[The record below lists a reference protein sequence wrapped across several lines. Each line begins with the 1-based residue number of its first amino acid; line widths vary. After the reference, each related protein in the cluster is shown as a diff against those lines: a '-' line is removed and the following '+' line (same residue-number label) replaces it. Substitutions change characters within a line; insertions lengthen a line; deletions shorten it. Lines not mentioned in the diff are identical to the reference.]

1 MPYDE
6 IAKKGFSKLVASISH
21 EILSPVSNIAGFTR
35 LLYSD
40 PQLVLDERTRDLLQ
54 RVRRNAMRLTHLV
67 EEAGTIAKLS
77 WELETLKIDSLDLV
91 KIIESALKDTGEVVG
106 TGDFGPILN
115 VPAGEFLI
123 KGDSRILRTAI
134 GGLLINLAKDVGT
147 KRIALGVE
155 RMRTGVLLTICHT
168 APTGEGFSF
177 TEVEAEGSGPSAVL
191 ILELFKTMGYEAKLF
206 VSPDG
211 ARKITVLL
219 T

>member
-6 IAKKGFSKLVASISH
+6 ITKKEFSKLVASISH

-35 LLYSD
+35 LLYTD

-77 WELETLKIDSLDLV
+77 WELETLKIEFVDLA
-91 KIIESALKDTGEVVG
+91 KIIEASLKDTGEVVG
-106 TGDFGPILN
+106 TGDFGPVLKI
-115 VPAGEFLI
+115 PAGELQI

-147 KRIALGVE
+147 KRVALTVE
-155 RMRTGVLLTICHT
+155 QIRTGMLLTICHI

-177 TEVEAEGSGPSAVL
+177 TEVESEGSGPSAVL
-191 ILELFKTMGYEAKLF
+191 ILELFKTLGCEAKLF

-219 T
+219 A